1 MNVSAITL
9 DILDAAVVNTL
20 TDASP
25 AEQGQL
31 LADLIIKFH
40 GEQQAEQPP
49 EPKPLKRVKVKHNP
63 KVAQGQAQPPEALR
77 RQHVRAAPVRRQD
90 ARQAHLPL
98 APVQH
103 TRSATSRPDRRDR
116 GLAPKPVR
124 THREDPKA
132 LVGRETSPD
141 S

>member
-63 KVAQGQAQPPEALR
+63 KSRKVKRNRPKRYGANMYAPLR
-77 RQHVRAAPVRRQD
+77 F
-90 ARQAHLPL
+90 
-98 APVQH
+98 
-103 TRSATSRPDRRDR
+103 
-116 GLAPKPVR
+116 GGR
-124 THREDPKA
+124 THGKPTYR
-132 LVGRETSPD
+132 
-141 S
+141 